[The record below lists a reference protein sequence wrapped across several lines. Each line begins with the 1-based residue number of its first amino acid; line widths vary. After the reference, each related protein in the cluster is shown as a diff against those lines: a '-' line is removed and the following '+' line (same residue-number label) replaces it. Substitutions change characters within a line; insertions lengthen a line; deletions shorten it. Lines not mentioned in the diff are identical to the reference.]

1 MAPSKQFMN
10 STYRADLL
18 ESRQT
23 LPDRVNMIQFKG
35 NFINY
40 TSLAVLHDLQ
50 LDYSSDYCMPPVKD
64 QLEIAYNC
72 IHSNLF
78 LRQLTMYKLFNVEFR
93 SSAQAVGR
101 SLPSLH

>member
-1 MAPSKQFMN
+1 MN
-10 STYRADLL
+10 ID
-18 ESRQT
+18 
-23 LPDRVNMIQFKG
+23 VN
-35 NFINY
+35 
-40 TSLAVLHDLQ
+40 SLCVLQ

-64 QLEIAYNC
+64 QLEVAYNC

>member
-64 QLEIAYNC
+64 QLEVYIIVFIQIYSC
-72 IHSNLF
+72 VS
-78 LRQLTMYKLFNVEFR
+78 
-93 SSAQAVGR
+93 
-101 SLPSLH
+101 